1 MVTMKTSTER
11 VTAYREAQLSQGR
24 RKREAYLTDEEW
36 VKVKAYIK
44 TLRDGKL

>member
-1 MVTMKTSTER
+1 METSA
-11 VTAYREAQLSQGR
+11 VKVAAYRDRQAALDRTPKQC
-24 RKREAYLTDEEW
+24 YVTDEEW